1 MALVLNT
8 IFALKI
14 NNALILCQ
22 VQSTSTWSKTIRN
35 YGVQDEKY
43 QNMFKVN
50 KIEHNVYINGDHF
63 KDKIN

>member
-1 MALVLNT
+1 MGN
-8 IFALKI
+8 
-14 NNALILCQ
+14 
-22 VQSTSTWSKTIRN
+22 STWTKIIRN

-50 KIEHNVYINGDHF
+50 KIEHNVYINEKHF